1 MEQSV
6 ERKKRQTFTDFLRV
20 IFSNL
25 LKWAGNGLHK
35 MGVHPNVLTIMGVVG
50 TAIGAGFVGLGN
62 FTLGGLIIMLMGPID
77 ALDGAVAR
85 ARGEPQDF
93 GAFVD
98 SVSDRYIEMFI
109 FSGLLWYYMSINQIW
124 AVALIFLAF
133 AGSVMVSYVRARAQ
147 SLGFEAKV
155 GILTRV
161 ERFLVIGPSI
171 LFNVPMIGITI
182 VAIFANITAL
192 QRVIHV
198 RREAHDRQV
207 AKNK

>member
-25 LKWAGNGLHK
+25 LKWAGKGLHK